1 MCCNFCSF
9 PIYSLEYHLQ
19 NLQKCQ
25 MNMNNDNNN
34 VVTITTGHSLQQTNN
49 NPNNHDDFY
58 HARKQFVKQ
67 PSKVTTNSNG
77 TSTINLIG
85 PVTDL

>member
-1 MCCNFCSF
+1 M
-9 PIYSLEYHLQ
+9 IYSLEYRLQ

-49 NPNNHDDFY
+49 NPNNHDEF
-58 HARKQFVKQ
+58 HNARKQFVKQ